1 MVLPFMVMMDHV
13 NMSPIEVFN
22 GFSSKLGSGMAN
34 QGAIDAGNFCYVLR
48 YETNIV
54 CYNDNG
60 DFFVQ
65 FF

>member
-1 MVLPFMVMMDHV
+1 MVLSFMMMVDHV
-13 NMSPIEVFN
+13 HMSPVEVFN

-34 QGAIDAGNFCYVLR
+34 KGAIDAGNFCNVLR

-54 CYNDNG
+54 GHNDNG